1 MTMTAFD
8 RFRASLGSHD
18 LPSRIHDG
26 VIGKD
31 AMIDGPFGPKPM
43 FYADYVA
50 SGRAIRQ
57 VEGWIM
63 EEVLPWYSNSH
74 TEASHCGG
82 VMTRMRR
89 EARDV
94 IRAICGAGGE
104 TAVIFTGSGA
114 TSGINRLVHLLGLDR
129 AVQAGDNPAVII
141 GPYEHHSNILP
152 WRESG
157 AEVIEIAEDAAGGPD
172 RAELARVLAG
182 LKGRGLVIGAFS
194 AASNVTGIV
203 SDVEG
208 ITRQLKA
215 AGALAVWDYAG
226 GGPYLPIRMAPA
238 PDARI
243 DAIVTS
249 PHKFVGG
256 PASSGLLLIRRDA
269 VVSAVPTF
277 PGGGTVRFVSPE
289 GHDYSPNVEAREESG
304 TPNVVADLRA
314 ALAFIVKDAIG
325 QRFIDARNAALRDRA
340 FAAWRTHERIEILGN
355 LTADRLPIFSFR
367 IRDGKGGYIHQQLA
381 TRMLSDLY
389 GIQARGGCACAGP
402 YVHRLLGIDDD
413 ASHALREAI
422 LSGQEMLKPGFVR
435 LNFSYLFTDAEADRV
450 IAAVI
455 DLAENADRHLER
467 YSCDTATAIFSPRP
481 GPLDG
486 EMSVG

>member
-1 MTMTAFD
+1 M
-8 RFRASLGSHD
+8 
-18 LPSRIHDG
+18 
-26 VIGKD
+26 
-31 AMIDGPFGPKPM
+31 
-43 FYADYVA
+43 
-50 SGRAIRQ
+50 
-57 VEGWIM
+57 
-63 EEVLPWYSNSH
+63 
-74 TEASHCGG
+74 
-82 VMTRMRR
+82 
-89 EARDV
+89 
-94 IRAICGAGGE
+94 
-104 TAVIFTGSGA
+104 
-114 TSGINRLVHLLGLDR
+114 
-129 AVQAGDNPAVII
+129 
-141 GPYEHHSNILP
+141 
-152 WRESG
+152 
-157 AEVIEIAEDAAGGPD
+157 
-172 RAELARVLAG
+172 LAG
-182 LKGRGLVIGAFS
+182 LKGRGLVICAFS

-203 SDVEG
+203 SEVEG

>member
-1 MTMTAFD
+1 MTAFD
-8 RFRASLGSHD
+8 RFRASLGSD
-18 LPSRIHDG
+18 NVPGRIHDG

-31 AMIDGPFGPKPM
+31 AVIDGPFGPKPM
-43 FYADYVA
+43 LYADYVA
-50 SGRAIRQ
+50 SGRALRQ
-57 VEGWIM
+57 VETFVM

-82 VMTRMRR
+82 VMTRLRR
-89 EARDV
+89 EARSV
-94 IRAICGAGGE
+94 IRALCGAGEE

-114 TSGINRLVHLLGLDR
+114 TAGLNRLVHLLGLDT
-129 AVQAGDNPAVII
+129 AVRRGDRPVVII

-157 AEVIEIAEDAAGGPD
+157 AEVVEIPEDARGGPD
-172 RAELARVLAG
+172 RQALARALAAAA
-182 LKGRGLVIGAFS
+182 GRSLVIGSFS
-194 AASNVTGIV
+194 AASNVTGILT
-203 SDVEG
+203 DVEG

-215 AGALAVWDYAG
+215 AGARAVWDYAG

-238 PDARI
+238 PDAEI

-256 PASSGLLLIRRDA
+256 PAASGLLLLRR
-269 VVSAVPTF
+269 SAVAADIPTF

-289 GHDYSPNVEAREESG
+289 AHDYAANVEAREEAG
-304 TPNVVADLRA
+304 TPNVVGDIRA

-325 QRFIDARNAALRDRA
+325 QRFIDARNAELRDRA
-340 FAAWRTHERIEILGN
+340 LAAWGACDRIEILGN
-355 LTADRLPIFSFR
+355 LEVARLPILSFR
-367 IRDGKGGYIHQQLA
+367 IRDGQGGYLHQQLA
-381 TRMLSDLY
+381 TRMLSDLH

-402 YVHRLLGIDDD
+402 YVHRLLGIC
-413 ASHALREAI
+413 AEESRALRAAI

-435 LNFSYLFTDAEADRV
+435 LNFSYLFSDEEADRV

-455 DLAENADRHLER
+455 DLARNADRLR
-467 YSCDTATAIFSPRP
+467 PAYDFDASTAIFTPRATSTAQAPRP
-481 GPLDG
+481 
-486 EMSVG
+486 

>member
-8 RFRASLGSHD
+8 RFRASLGSND
-18 LPSRIHDG
+18 LPTRIHDG

-31 AMIDGPFGPKPM
+31 AVIDGPFGEKPM
-43 FYADYVA
+43 LYADYVA

-57 VEGWIM
+57 IESWIM

-89 EARDV
+89 EARNV
-94 IRAICGAGGE
+94 IRSICGAGDE

-114 TSGINRLVHLLGLDR
+114 TTGINRLVHLLGLDR
-129 AVQAGDNPAVII
+129 AVKAGENPVVLI

-157 AEVIEIAEDAAGGPD
+157 AEVIEIAEDDAGGPD
-172 RAELARVLAG
+172 RAELARVLARV
-182 LKGRGLVIGAFS
+182 KDRRLVIGAFS

-203 SDVEG
+203 SDVEA
-208 ITRQLKA
+208 ITRDLKA
-215 AGALAVWDYAG
+215 AGALSVWDYAG

-238 PDARI
+238 PDAQI

-269 VVSAVPTF
+269 VVSGVPTF

-289 GHDYSPNVEAREESG
+289 GHDYSTNVESREEAG
-304 TPNVVADLRA
+304 TPNVVADLRT

-325 QRFIDARNAALRDRA
+325 QRFIDARNAQLRDRA
-340 FAAWRTHERIEILGN
+340 FAAWSKHDRIEFLGN
-355 LTADRLPIFSFR
+355 VTAERLPIYSFR
-367 IRDGKGGYIHQQLA
+367 IRDGKGGYVHQQLA

-402 YVHRLLGIDDD
+402 YVHRLMGIGDD
-413 ASHALREAI
+413 ASRELRAAI
-422 LSGQEMLKPGFVR
+422 LSGQEILKPGFVR

-455 DLAENADRHLER
+455 DLADNAEDHLGR
-467 YSCDTATAIFSPRP
+467 YSCDTATAIFSPRA
-481 GPLDG
+481 PLHDG